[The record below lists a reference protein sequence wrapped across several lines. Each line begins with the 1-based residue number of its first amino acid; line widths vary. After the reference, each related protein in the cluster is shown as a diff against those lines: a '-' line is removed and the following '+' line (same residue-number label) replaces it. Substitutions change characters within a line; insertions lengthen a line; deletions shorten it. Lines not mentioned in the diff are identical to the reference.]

1 MHARALKAIL
11 SAAIVTFMKYALAL
25 ILPAVLLSGC
35 AKIPFF
41 GSKGLA
47 MAPVAAIEMHPQER
61 PNSVSVKA
69 PPPGARTVAA
79 LDTTTAAQK
88 AAALAA
94 PAQPSGETSL
104 GKTAVTL
111 GNVTEPGFWLRSGL
125 VKASGAGRVLTA
137 DGNSIAVDLI
147 PGSGASQ
154 LSLAAFRALNLPL
167 TALPDVTL
175 FAQ

>member
-1 MHARALKAIL
+1 LKAVT
-11 SAAIVTFMKYALAL
+11 SAVIVTFMKYAFAL
-25 ILPAVLLSGC
+25 ILPALLLSAC

-41 GSKGLA
+41 GSRYAA
-47 MAPVAAIEMHPQER
+47 MEPVAAIEMHPQTR
-61 PNSVSVKA
+61 PNSAGAMA
-69 PPPGARTVAA
+69 PPVGARTVAA

-88 AAALAA
+88 DAALTA
-94 PAQPSGETSL
+94 PTPPKGETSL
-104 GKTAVTL
+104 GKTAVAL
-111 GNVTEPGFWLRSGL
+111 GDVTEPGFWLRSGL
-125 VKASGAGRVLTA
+125 VKTAGAGRVLTA